1 MSLFKKLMGYPA
13 DDVSKPHNYNQKK
26 EVSMQRDLI
35 EFVKITS
42 SEQAVG
48 LADQLL
54 DQIPLVV
61 NFEELGVGES
71 NQMIAFLSGV
81 VYSIGGTNLQLRA
94 KVFLFTA
101 DDNLSD
107 GTIMEFFQ
115 EYKEE

>member
-13 DDVSKPHNYNQKK
+13 DDASKPHNYHQKK
-26 EVSMQRDLI
+26 EVNMQRDLI

-42 SEQAVG
+42 SDQAVG

-54 DQIPLVV
+54 DRVPLVV
-61 NFEELGVGES
+61 NFEDLGVSES

-81 VYSIGGTNLQLRA
+81 VYSMDGTNLQLRS

-101 DDNLSD
+101 DENLKD
-107 GTIMEFFQ
+107 GTIMEFFH